1 MPYYLAESGE
11 ESDYFMGP
19 LEENDDEPI
28 PNYLL
33 VRISVLEN
41 ENKELKEKNKI
52 IEFQLDSLEIFLKKS
67 LVYSSIFGLVVGLI
81 VSPIFLTSTNIK

>member
-1 MPYYLAESGE
+1 M
-11 ESDYFMGP
+11 
-19 LEENDDEPI
+19 
-28 PNYLL
+28 L

-52 IEFQLDSLEIFLKKS
+52 IEFQFDSLDIFLKKS

-81 VSPIFLTSTNIK
+81 VSPIFLTSTNIKWTFFKMEKIFYQKISFFINLI

>member
-19 LEENDDEPI
+19 LEEHHDEPI

-41 ENKELKEKNKI
+41 ENKEIKEKNKI

-67 LVYSSIFGLVVGLI
+67 LVYSSIFGFVIGLM
-81 VSPIFLTSTNIK
+81 VSPIFLTSTNVK